1 MQLRAFGTLCGAA
14 GDTVGGS
21 AATGIVLQSAPHPLG
36 VPAIGENEYVWSSD
50 SPAKLTIPAR
60 AYAYTWGWEPDLGW
74 LVDKT
79 VFRVEPDIPTED
91 TKPGYKTVAQGRE
104 LVAQSLD
111 GQTDSLMDGLVYRS
125 RYLPPKNTDFG
136 NKKVYFE
143 VEGNKVD
150 YADYE
155 IIAYLIEYEKLKQA
169 KDLWQHDWAQ
179 YGLQYGR
186 PLHRFPTILNA
197 TG

>member
-1 MQLRAFGTLCGAA
+1 MGWSIEAGTYPRKTL
-14 GDTVGGS
+14 
-21 AATGIVLQSAPHPLG
+21 IL
-36 VPAIGENEYVWSSD
+36 AI
-50 SPAKLTIPAR
+50 R
-60 AYAYTWGWEPDLGW
+60 
-74 LVDKT
+74 
-79 VFRVEPDIPTED
+79 
-91 TKPGYKTVAQGRE
+91 
-104 LVAQSLD
+104 
-111 GQTDSLMDGLVYRS
+111 
-125 RYLPPKNTDFG
+125 KNTDFG

>member
-1 MQLRAFGTLCGAA
+1 M
-14 GDTVGGS
+14 
-21 AATGIVLQSAPHPLG
+21 
-36 VPAIGENEYVWSSD
+36 
-50 SPAKLTIPAR
+50 
-60 AYAYTWGWEPDLGW
+60 EPG
-74 LVDKT
+74 
-79 VFRVEPDIPTED
+79 IPTED

-136 NKKVYFE
+136 KKKVYFE
-143 VEGNKVD
+143 VERNKVD

-186 PLHRFPTILNA
+186 LPSPFPYYFERNGVRYPSSQYENDLITDVPCLR
-197 TG
+197 